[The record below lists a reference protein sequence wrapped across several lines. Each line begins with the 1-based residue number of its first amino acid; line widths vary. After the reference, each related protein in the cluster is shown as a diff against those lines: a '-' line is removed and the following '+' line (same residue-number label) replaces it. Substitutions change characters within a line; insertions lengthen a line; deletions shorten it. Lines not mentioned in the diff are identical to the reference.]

1 MLITAFNH
9 RLDVLFAVVAQDSE
23 FTETSERRRNVTVI
37 RDAKSGALVGVNFF
51 HPADILGSGVLHDG
65 QVKLGEADVAKL
77 NTALANAGFAE
88 RLTADPKPYLVVGFV
103 KELKKH
109 PNSDHLKIAQ
119 VDVGE
124 EKPRQIVVGSP
135 NVAEGQKVVAA
146 LPGAFMPSGKIIW
159 PGELRGV
166 PSYGMLCAPREL
178 ALPNAPQKPG
188 LLILPADAPVGA
200 AFIPA
205 NFKLTY

>member
-9 RLDVLFAVVAQDSE
+9 RLDCLFAVVGQDSE
-23 FTETSERRRNVTVI
+23 FTETSETKGRVTVI
-37 RDAKSGALVGVNFF
+37 RDTKTGTLVGVNFF
-51 HPADILGSGVLHDG
+51 APAQILGSDALHDG
-65 QVKLGEADVAKL
+65 QVQLGAADVAKL
-77 NTALANAGFAE
+77 NAALAAAGFSD
-88 RLTADPKPYLVVGFV
+88 RLEADTKPRFVIGFV

-119 VDVGE
+119 VDDGE
-124 EKPRQIVVGSP
+124 DKLRQIVVGSP
-135 NVAEGQKVVAA
+135 NVAEGQKVVVA

-166 PSYGMLCAPREL
+166 SSYGMLCAPREL

-188 LLILPADAPVGA
+188 LLILPEDAEVGA
-200 AFIPA
+200 PFEPA
-205 NFKLTY
+205 KLDLHY